1 MWATNLVGGV
11 RMNNEELK
19 SCPSCEGEIRLHSHC
34 GLDYLG
40 CLAKCQKCN
49 AEYKLKTKLV
59 ILKNSTKISK
69 TVFRK
74 ATKEWNA
81 RKNKN

>member
-1 MWATNLVGGV
+1 
-11 RMNNEELK
+11 MNNEELK
-19 SCPSCEGEIRLHSHC
+19 SCPSCEGEIRLYSHC
-34 GLDYLG
+34 GLDYFG

-49 AEYKLKTKLV
+49 VEYKLKTKLV

-81 RKNKN
+81 RKNKD